1 MIVAL
6 AGGIEM
12 IVALAGGIEKKQARL
27 RCSSRCRICESFCC
41 SFRTVAF
48 TVRIG
53 NKGIV
58 SL

>member
-12 IVALAGGIEKKQARL
+12 IVALAEGIEKRRL
-27 RCSSRCRICESFCC
+27 VRVVALAVGFVRR
-41 SFRTVAF
+41 FRTVAF
-48 TVRIG
+48 AVRFAPE
-53 NKGIV
+53 GIV